1 MTSKYYL
8 LQRFLFI
15 PTTQRFQESQ
25 NDRPPRVTGCNSDL
39 NIHHKMSL
47 EGEGEGGSDSVELFR
62 NFLIQQN
69 IIFED
74 SSNLKTIVRNNFV
87 RLTQDTMRLVITEA
101 IKYRDSRLSSGTN
114 DADLL
119 SGWGDII
126 DTLKVY
132 IIILNLAYPKFLYFY
147 FDCV

>member
-1 MTSKYYL
+1 
-8 LQRFLFI
+8 
-15 PTTQRFQESQ
+15 
-25 NDRPPRVTGCNSDL
+25 
-39 NIHHKMSL
+39 MSL

-147 FDCV
+147 FDFV